1 MTTVTQVGAISRTAQ
16 EPNTSAAAARHALLS
31 RGDIFYVDS
40 TNGLDTNP
48 GTAAAPFKTLA
59 VALAALTIDS
69 TLFVARGGYTGD
81 FATQINAD
89 APFTSILGLNQT
101 DKGFGPFLASST
113 SSEPTISGRA
123 RGMRISGLEFDCPA
137 LDAGIELRRVVAS
150 DYRPD
155 FLEVD
160 HCLFTGGKFGIDQNG
175 GSTYIHVH
183 HNIFDLMS
191 VAAGSAISATNT
203 DHQLPGRW
211 RVENNEFLECV
222 AGMDMNA
229 TVGSHGFNS
238 SVIGPGNVFQAKGQ
252 ARDTSPVLDIQGGAG
267 NLLVGNY
274 LGMDITAFKTTG
286 TLVLIG
292 NNDRSAGNHL
302 LDGEQDGDAASP

>member
-1 MTTVTQVGAISRTAQ
+1 MVTQVGAISRTAQ
-16 EPNTSAAAARHALLS
+16 EPVTSAAAARHALLS
-31 RGDIFYVDS
+31 RGDIFYVDT

-48 GTAAAPFKTLA
+48 GTAEAPFKTLA

-113 SSEPTISGRA
+113 SSEPTISVRA

-137 LDAGIELRRVVAS
+137 LDAGIELNRLVAS
-150 DYRPD
+150 GYRPD

-175 GSTYIHVH
+175 GSTYVHVH
-183 HNIFDLMS
+183 KCIFDLMS
-191 VAAGSAISATNT
+191 VAAGSGISATDT
-203 DHQLPGRW
+203 GHQLPGRW
-211 RVENNEFLECV
+211 RVEDNEFMELV
-222 AGMDMNA
+222 AAMDMAA
-229 TVGSHGFNS
+229 TVANHGFNS
-238 SVIGPGNVFQAKGQ
+238 SVIGPGNFFQLKGQ
-252 ARDTSPVLDIQGGAG
+252 ARDASPSCDIRGGAG
-267 NLLVGNY
+267 NLFVGNY
-274 LGMDITAFKTTG
+274 IGGAKSTSTGGTTFE
-286 TLVLIG
+286 IG
-292 NNDRSAGNHL
+292 NNDRAAGNVFT
-302 LDGEQDGDAASP
+302 DGVQTADFAST